1 MFEIIRR
8 LTDTTA
14 KTMTAAVL
22 LVFVVGCADYFTG
35 YEIAVSFFYLIP
47 VLLVTWRTSL
57 LYGLAVSLLSALAW
71 FASDYGFTGRV
82 YAHPLIP
89 YWNALV
95 GLAFFM
101 VSVLLLSRVRTLLQR
116 EQAQSQL
123 KSSLLHTVSHEFN
136 NALTVMSTGLYL
148 LKDSEPKPVDA
159 TRDRIFL
166 MLGNAQTQ
174 MALYVKNIL
183 NEARM
188 EQGKFKLDKKPL
200 ALRELA
206 EECIASVR
214 ELLKQK
220 DITFGLKMPE
230 LPVFVSADKEAM
242 ALVMSN
248 LLGNAIK
255 YTPQNGRI
263 DVEICPTGEPPKKV
277 IFSVEDSGIG
287 ISLADLKKITAGFYR
302 TEEGKE
308 AAAGFGLGLRIVNE
322 LLNLHESRLEI
333 SSEKGKGSNFFFEL
347 PALPPL
353 SPERPR

>member
-1 MFEIIRR
+1 
-8 LTDTTA
+8 
-14 KTMTAAVL
+14 MTAAVL
-22 LVFVVGCADYFTG
+22 LVIVVGCADYFTG

-47 VLLVTWRTSL
+47 VLLVTWRVGL
-57 LYGLAVSLLSALAW
+57 LHGLAVSFLSALAW
-71 FASDYGFTGRV
+71 FVSDYGFTGRV

-95 GLAFFM
+95 GLAFFI
-101 VSVLLLSRVRTLLQR
+101 VSVLLLSRIRTLLQK

-148 LKDSEPKPVDA
+148 LKDSEPKPADT
-159 TRDRIFL
+159 TRDRLFL

-206 EECIASVR
+206 GECADSVR

-220 DITFGLKMPE
+220 DITLEIKMPE

-242 ALVMSN
+242 ALVLSN

-263 DVEICPTGEPPKKV
+263 AVEICPTGEPPQKV

-347 PALPPL
+347 PALPPEK
-353 SPERPR
+353 P

>member
-47 VLLVTWRTSL
+47 VLLVTWRAGL
-57 LYGLAVSLLSALAW
+57 LYGLSVSFLSALAW

-95 GLAFFM
+95 GLAFFI
-101 VSVLLLSRVRTLLQR
+101 VSVLLLSRVRTLLQK

-159 TRDRIFL
+159 TRDRLLL

-206 EECIASVR
+206 GECAASVQ

-220 DITFGLKMPE
+220 DITLGLKMPE

-242 ALVMSN
+242 ALVLSN

-255 YTPQNGRI
+255 YTPQSGRI

-333 SSEKGKGSNFFFEL
+333 SGEKGKGSNFFFEL
-347 PALPPL
+347 PALPP
-353 SPERPR
+353 EKPR